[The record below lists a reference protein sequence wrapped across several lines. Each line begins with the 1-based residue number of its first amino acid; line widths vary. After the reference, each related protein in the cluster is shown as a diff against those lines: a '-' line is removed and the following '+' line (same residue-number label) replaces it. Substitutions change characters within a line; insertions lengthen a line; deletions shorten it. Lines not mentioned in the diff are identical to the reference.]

1 MDSIK
6 NGRTAG
12 ERFRNNIELIRQ
24 KANEGV
30 TKKSIYEAIG
40 VNERTFNRYLEK
52 NGIEW
57 RKRNDLRGKKFGRLT
72 VIERGGGG
80 GMNNCILWDCLCEC
94 GNIKK
99 GVSSAY
105 LRTGKTKSCGCLA
118 AESARRVGA
127 AQINDLTGQRFG
139 KLTAIRYLE
148 PHERTT
154 KRNHS
159 GAFWLCRCDCGN
171 EVETASKILLSN
183 EIKSCGCSSMSLGEM
198 EIADE
203 LTANGV
209 EFISEKSFDDLR
221 SDANGVPRY
230 DFYLPKQNAVIEFQ
244 GRQHYEETTFFGENN
259 SLEKNRARDRLK
271 REYAIS
277 KGMKYIEVHY
287 SELGNINIMKRI

>member
-1 MDSIK
+1 MDNIK
-6 NGRTAG
+6 NGRTAR
-12 ERFRNNIELIRQ
+12 ERLKNNIELIRQ

-40 VNERTFNRYLEK
+40 VNRKTFNRYLEK

-57 RKRNDLRGKKFGRLT
+57 RNRNDLRGKKFGRLT
-72 VIERGGGG
+72 VIERNGSKGS
-80 GMNNCILWDCLCEC
+80 NSIAWDCLCEC

-99 GVSSAY
+99 RVSAAH
-105 LRTGKTKSCGCLA
+105 LRNGAVKSCGCLA
-118 AESARRVGA
+118 VESSRRAGA
-127 AQINDLTGQRFG
+127 TQINDLTGRRFG

-159 GAFWLCRCDCGN
+159 GAFWLCKCDCGN
-171 EVETASKILLSN
+171 EVETASNTLLSN

-209 EFISEKSFDDLR
+209 EFISEKSFNDLR

-244 GRQHYEETTFFGENN
+244 GKQHYEETTFFGENN
-259 SLEKNRARDRLK
+259 SLEKNKARDRLK

-277 KGMKYIEVHY
+277 KGMKYIEVHF

>member
-1 MDSIK
+1 MDSIR
-6 NGRTAG
+6 NGRTAK
-12 ERFRNNIELIRQ
+12 ERFNNNIELIKQ

-30 TKKSIYEAIG
+30 TKKAIYEAIG
-40 VNERTFNRYLEK
+40 ISKKTFTNYLK
-52 NGIEW
+52 NNSIEW
-57 RKRNDLRGKKFGRLT
+57 KDPNDLRGKKFGRLT
-72 VIERGGGG
+72 VLERNGSKGS
-80 GMNNCILWDCLCEC
+80 NSIAWDCLCEC

-99 GVSSAY
+99 RVSAAH
-105 LRTGKTKSCGCLA
+105 LRNGAVSSCGCLQ
-118 AESARRVGA
+118 AEAARRVGA
-127 AQINDLTGQRFG
+127 AQINNLKGRRFG

-148 PHERTT
+148 PHERAT
-154 KRNHS
+154 KRNHT
-159 GAFWLCRCDCGN
+159 GAAWLCKCDCGK
-171 EVETASKILLSN
+171 EIETTSKVLLSN
-183 EIKSCGCSSMSLGEM
+183 EIKSCGCSTMSLGEM

-221 SDANGVPRY
+221 SDSNGVPRY

-244 GRQHYEETTFFGENN
+244 GKQHYQETTFFGENN

-277 KGMKYIEVHY
+277 KGMKYIEVHF